1 MGLFS
6 NDKFTCARC
15 GQKSEPIGY
24 APIPT
29 ELGQKIGAECCQN
42 CWKEW
47 LQKQNQLINHFGLDV
62 SNPDTHDF
70 LFDNMKIFFYNEGVE
85 LAQIDTTQEGNVQ
98 W

>member
-1 MGLFS
+1 MALFGGF
-6 NDKFTCARC
+6 KCAKC
-15 GQKSEPIGY
+15 EKKTEPIGY

-29 ELGQKIGAECCQN
+29 ELGQKIGQECCQN
-42 CWKEW
+42 CWKDW

-70 LFDNMKIFFYNEGVE
+70 LFDNMKIFFYNEGVN
-85 LAQIDTTQEGNVQ
+85 LAQIDTSKEGSVN

>member
-1 MGLFS
+1 MALFS
-6 NDKFTCARC
+6 GFKCAKC
-15 GQKSEPIGY
+15 GKKTEPIGY

-42 CWKEW
+42 CWKDW

-62 SNPDTHDF
+62 SNPDTHEF
-70 LFDNMKIFFYNEGVE
+70 LFDNMKIFFYNEGVN
-85 LAQIDTTQEGNVQ
+85 LAQIDTTKEGSVN